1 MMILKS
7 TGKCIASDV
16 EFAQNVLSQTKGL
29 MFKKSIPDN
38 YALVFV
44 LAKSRVVSIH
54 MLFVRFSTDV
64 LFLDENKRIVKTAQ
78 LRPWIGLTSS
88 SEKIKYIIEIPA
100 GGIEK
105 HGLDVGEYL
114 SFDVP

>member
-7 TGKCIASDV
+7 TGKTIATDV
-16 EFAQNVLSQTKGL
+16 GFAKGVLSQLKGL

-54 MLFVRFSTDV
+54 MLFVRFPIDV

-78 LRPWIGLTSS
+78 LRPWTGRASS
-88 SEKIKYIIEIPA
+88 TERVKYIIEIPA

-105 HGLDVGEYL
+105 HGLDVGGYL